1 MAPTLRLLQHLIEQE
16 TANEMFGDRITDAP
30 RGRDSDRD
38 HSLLIF
44 VGNKATSRLQKKNA
58 DGIYD

>member
-16 TANEMFGDRITDAP
+16 TANEVIGDRITDAP

-38 HSLLIF
+38 HSLRIF
-44 VGNKATSRLQKKNA
+44 AGKKANSRPQKNA
-58 DGIYD
+58 DRIFD